1 LSINPPES
9 ELIKVWQCQWLERGR
24 LVTEDGEPIEV
35 VYPGRINDDQGADFR
50 DAVIA
55 TRRGLITGDVEIHV
69 RSSDWQA
76 HQHHRDR
83 AYNRVILHVAM
94 WHNARL
100 ATTLQSGQTVP
111 VLALHKYLKG
121 AAGQWPESAGFPEIP
136 NTPCHQSARRLTT
149 EDITRFIDGAGEERF
164 RAKAALFEKDL
175 TQIEAGQVLY
185 QGIMSALGYSKNKL
199 PFWELSRRLPL
210 PTLEPL
216 ARREVAEEECLAR
229 LQARLLG
236 MAGLLPSQRQ
246 DLPLASEP
254 DDEWCDRLE
263 RIWASF
269 PHPEVMSFNAWRFF
283 KVRPVNSPV
292 RRLAAMSYLIWRYR
306 GKGMLDSWLGLLR
319 EAPATQGQRRLE
331 EGFVVTALGYWA
343 SHFDF
348 GPCRR
353 ISNPTLLGRGRAAEI
368 IVNVLLPFAFAWG
381 RFTGETE
388 LGEPAF
394 ALYLSYTR
402 LAVNSIERHM
412 VAQLGLSRRLVDSA
426 RRQQGLI
433 QIYQN
438 LCIQGKCG
446 DCALSQLKAGHHIQ
460 V

>member
-1 LSINPPES
+1 LSSNPSES
-9 ELIKVWQCQWLERGR
+9 ELVKVWQCQWLERGR

-69 RSSDWQA
+69 KSSDWQA

-100 ATTLQSGQTVP
+100 ATTLQSGRAVP

-121 AAGQWPESAGFPEIP
+121 AVSQWPESAGFPEIP
-136 NTPCHQSARRLTT
+136 NMPCHQSAECLTT
-149 EDITRFIDGAGEERF
+149 EDIARFIDGAGEARF

-185 QGIMSALGYSKNKL
+185 QGIMGALGYSKNKL
-199 PFWELSRRLPL
+199 PFLELSRRLPL
-210 PTLEPL
+210 RALESL
-216 ARREVAEEECLAR
+216 ARREMSEEECLAR

-246 DLPLASEP
+246 DLPPASEP

-263 RIWASF
+263 RIWASL
-269 PHPEVMSFNAWRFF
+269 PHPEVMSFNAWRLF

-292 RRLAAMSYLIWRYR
+292 RRLAAMSYLIRRYR
-306 GKGMLDSWLGLLR
+306 DKGMLDSWLGLLR
-319 EAPATQGQRRLE
+319 EAPATQGQRQLE
-331 EGFVVTALGYWA
+331 DGFLVAARGYWA
-343 SHFDF
+343 GHFDF
-348 GPCRR
+348 GPWRR
-353 ISNPTLLGRGRAAEI
+353 IGNPTLLGRGRAAEI
-368 IVNVLLPFAFAWG
+368 MVNVLLPFAFAWG
-381 RFTGETE
+381 QFTGETE
-388 LGEPAF
+388 LGEQAF
-394 ALYLSYTR
+394 TLYLSYTR

-412 VAQLGLSRRLVDSA
+412 VVQLGLSHRLVDSA

>member
-1 LSINPPES
+1 LPSNPSES

-50 DAVIA
+50 DVVIA
-55 TRRGLITGDVEIHV
+55 TKRGLITGDVEIHV
-69 RSSDWQA
+69 KSSDWQA

-94 WHNARL
+94 WHNTRL
-100 ATTLQSGQTVP
+100 ATTLQSGRTVP

-121 AAGQWPESAGFPEIP
+121 AVSQWPESASFSEIQ
-136 NTPCHQSARRLTT
+136 NIPCHQSAERLTT
-149 EDITRFIDGAGEERF
+149 EDIAKFIDGAGEARF
-164 RAKAALFEKDL
+164 RAKAALFEEDL
-175 TQIEAGQVLY
+175 TRIEAGQVLY
-185 QGIMSALGYSKNKL
+185 QGIMGALGYSKNKL
-199 PFWELSRRLPL
+199 PFLELSRRLPL
-210 PTLEPL
+210 PALESL
-216 ARREVAEEECLAR
+216 ARREMSEEECLAR

-254 DDEWCDRLE
+254 DDEWCGRLE
-263 RIWASF
+263 RIWASL
-269 PHPEVMSFNAWRFF
+269 PHPEVMSFDAWHLF

-306 GKGMLDSWLGLLR
+306 DKGMLDSWLGLLR
-319 EAPATQGQRRLE
+319 KAPAAQGHRQLE
-331 EGFVVTALGYWA
+331 EGFLVAARGYWA
-343 SHFDF
+343 GHFDF
-348 GPCRR
+348 GPGRR
-353 ISNPTLLGRGRAAEI
+353 IRNPTLLGRGRAAEI
-368 IVNVLLPFAFAWG
+368 VVNVLLPFALAWG
-381 RFTGETE
+381 QFTGETE
-388 LGEPAF
+388 LGEQAF
-394 ALYLSYTR
+394 TLYLAYTR

-412 VAQLGLSRRLVDSA
+412 VAQLGLSHRLVDSA

-446 DCALSQLKAGHHIQ
+446 DCALTQLKAGHHIQ